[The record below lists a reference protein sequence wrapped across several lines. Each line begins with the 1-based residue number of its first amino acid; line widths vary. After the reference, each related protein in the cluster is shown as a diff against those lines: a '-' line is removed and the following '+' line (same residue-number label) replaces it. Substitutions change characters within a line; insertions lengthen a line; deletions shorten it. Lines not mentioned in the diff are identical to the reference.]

1 MHENV
6 TVSVK
11 VDAPAEKVWNA
22 ITDKEQMK
30 QWYFDISDFELG
42 EHKTFNFFEPGDA
55 KKFHHHCE
63 ILEVI
68 PNKKLKHSWTY
79 PDYTHDRTIV
89 KWELQPEDNGTLIK
103 LTHKGL
109 ENFDH
114 LGADFRK
121 ESYEAGW
128 NEIVTKNLKEFVEN

>member
-11 VDAPAEKVWNA
+11 VNAPAEKVWQA
-22 ITDKEQMK
+22 ITDREQMK
-30 QWYFDISDFELG
+30 QWYFDITDFELG
-42 EHKTFNFFEPGDA
+42 EHKTFNFFEPGDS
-55 KKFHHHCE
+55 KKFHHRCE

-68 PNKKLKHSWTY
+68 PNKKFKHSWTY
-79 PDYTHDRTIV
+79 PDFTHDKTIV
-89 KWELQPEDNGTLIK
+89 KWELQPQEEGTMVK

-114 LGADFRK
+114 LGLDFK
-121 ESYEAGW
+121 KDSFEQGW
-128 NEIVTKNLKEFVEN
+128 NELVTKNLKEFVEN